1 MLSSDSET
9 FSLRGYRHNNKKN
22 IILGNLLNPSDPLS
36 VFGKIVIWQGSF
48 FL

>member
-9 FSLRGYRHNNKKN
+9 FSLRGYRHNNKKYH
-22 IILGNLLNPSDPLS
+22 LGNLLNPSDPLS